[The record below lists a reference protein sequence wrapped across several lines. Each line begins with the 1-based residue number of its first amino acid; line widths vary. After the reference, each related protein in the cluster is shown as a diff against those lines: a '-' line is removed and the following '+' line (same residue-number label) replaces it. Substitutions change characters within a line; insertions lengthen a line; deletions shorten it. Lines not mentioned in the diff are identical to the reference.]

1 MPGTTQRPKPTR
13 VSIRAEVLQD
23 SWLWP
28 VTTIVPALPQI
39 TEEVVQVMGSTMEDE
54 QVPLPIFTRKVQQ
67 SILAT
72 PCTAGSRP
80 DARPVKDHLQAKKGS
95 EKLLNKPKAG
105 LTLEQQATLLLMKNS
120 GVGGGPVQSDS
131 EIVAQFP
138 EQFHCVRRE
147 AALQ

>member
-1 MPGTTQRPKPTR
+1 MYCVGPSGPSGGRPLGHHQQPK
-13 VSIRAEVLQD
+13 
-23 SWLWP
+23 
-28 VTTIVPALPQI
+28 
-39 TEEVVQVMGSTMEDE
+39 
-54 QVPLPIFTRKVQQ
+54 VPLPICTRKVQQ

-138 EQFHCVRRE
+138 EQFVDPLKDGAIGGYRDMFGLKSDGSADALSALALHAE
-147 AALQ
+147 A